1 MKRSIVAM
9 LLVLTM
15 ILSLATESLVV
26 FSQGGY
32 TSESVNTGFTV
43 SSAVYDPE
51 SGSLTVSGSAVGI
64 SDGMTVTLRLL
75 EGVSS
80 FSDPENSYASVSA
93 VKTYTFSDIKTI
105 GGVCGFLVEVNNDE
119 NTNVIET
126 GTDDK
131 KSYVKFDKAAIYQTG
146 PANPAAP
153 EKKEE
158 AKAEDKKEEKA
169 E

>member
-26 FSQGGY
+26 FAQGGY

-43 SSAVYDPE
+43 ASAVYDPE
-51 SGSLTVSGSAVGI
+51 SGSLSVSGSAVGI

-80 FSDPENSYASVSA
+80 FSDPENSYATVSA
-93 VKTYTFSDIKTI
+93 VKTYTFSDIKTS
-105 GGVCGFLVEVNNDE
+105 GGVSASTFSVS
-119 NTNVIET
+119 ET
-126 GTDDK
+126 VDADAFSDGRPM
-131 KSYVKFDKAAIYQTG
+131 VG
-146 PANPAAP
+146 
-153 EKKEE
+153 
-158 AKAEDKKEEKA
+158 
-169 E
+169 